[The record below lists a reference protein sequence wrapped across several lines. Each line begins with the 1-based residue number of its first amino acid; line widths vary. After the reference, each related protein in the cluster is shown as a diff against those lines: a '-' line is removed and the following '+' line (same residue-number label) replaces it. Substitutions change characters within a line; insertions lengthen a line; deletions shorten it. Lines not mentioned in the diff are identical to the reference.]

1 MLGAVIARHTAHVA
15 RHATYTPARMPKR
28 LPRART
34 LKGDPKIA
42 YYDSGG
48 GVAGEPA
55 VMLLH
60 GSTMRS
66 EDWENVFPRLATRY
80 RVVAYDA
87 RGHGRSGR
95 AVSYELRAFASD
107 AIRVLREIVKGDAT
121 LIGHSLGALC
131 ALACAADAPE
141 LVRGLVLE
149 DPGVRYPGRWE
160 PEKERPLREALAET
174 GDPKAFLRAVG
185 KIPLGSPGP
194 RGERTYGE
202 MRGFYAA
209 ERVVTYLKDLD
220 PAFVEWRLATD
231 DLSAGEVAGWI
242 AGVRSP
248 ALVIAGETR
257 LGSQLDDNGEW
268 ALKKAIKDL
277 TVKRFPGTGHVIHGY
292 RPEPFL
298 EALEPF
304 LRRVRAPEGATGP

>member
-1 MLGAVIARHTAHVA
+1 
-15 RHATYTPARMPKR
+15 MPKR

-231 DLSAGEVAGWI
+231 DASAGEVAGWI

>member
-1 MLGAVIARHTAHVA
+1 
-15 RHATYTPARMPKR
+15 MPKR

-95 AVSYELRAFASD
+95 AASYELRAFASD

-121 LIGHSLGALC
+121 LVGHSLGALC

-231 DLSAGEVAGWI
+231 DASAGEVAGWI

>member
-1 MLGAVIARHTAHVA
+1 
-15 RHATYTPARMPKR
+15 MPKR

-48 GVAGEPA
+48 GFAGEPA

>member
-95 AVSYELRAFASD
+95 AASYELRAFASD
-107 AIRVLREIVKGDAT
+107 AVRVLREIVKGDAT

-131 ALACAADAPE
+131 GIACAAQAPE

-160 PEKERPLREALAET
+160 PERERPLREALAET
-174 GDPKAFLRAVG
+174 ADPKAFLRAVG
-185 KIPLGSPGP
+185 KMPLGSPGP
-194 RGERTYGE
+194 RGERTYAR
-202 MRGFYAA
+202 MRGVSGP
-209 ERVVTYLKDLD
+209 ERSV
-220 PAFVEWRLATD
+220 
-231 DLSAGEVAGWI
+231 
-242 AGVRSP
+242 
-248 ALVIAGETR
+248 
-257 LGSQLDDNGEW
+257 
-268 ALKKAIKDL
+268 
-277 TVKRFPGTGHVIHGY
+277 
-292 RPEPFL
+292 

-304 LRRVRAPEGATGP
+304 LRRVRAPEVATGR